1 MMMMLHVQEVEAM
14 DVVDE
19 SWRLPNRELSCS
31 STFLRFPFSLFE
43 SSRASGGTRRPSFS
57 SGAIDMVLVVVVK
70 VAVGRSAK
78 SNVASSSTGTIGTV
92 KSRRR
97 LRWGIAV
104 GVLAGT

>member
-1 MMMMLHVQEVEAM
+1 MMMVMMMMLLVQEVEAM

-31 STFLRFPFSLFE
+31 STFLLFPFSLFE

-57 SGAIDMVLVVVVK
+57 SGPIVVVAM
-70 VAVGRSAK
+70 AVGRSAK
-78 SNVASSSTGTIGTV
+78 SNVASSSTGTTGTV

-104 GVLAGT
+104 GVLVGT